1 VASRAPG
8 PPRRVSLQKLV
19 GDEGL
24 ERLRASDDTLARVID
39 ERGPLDL
46 DARVR
51 GRPQDAYGALLRAIV
66 GQQLSVAAARTIYN
80 RFTDLFGGRTPTPE
94 ELLEVDA
101 DTLRGVGF
109 SRAKAG
115 YIRSLA
121 EHIISG
127 ELELDRL
134 DELPDEEV
142 ARELI
147 AVKGLGQWSVDMFL
161 IFHLGR
167 PDVLPVGDLGVRRA
181 VERLYGL
188 EALPSAAELEALGER
203 WRPYRS
209 LASLYLWESLDNAP
223 A

>member
-1 VASRAPG
+1 VAARPSRQA
-8 PPRRVSLQKLV
+8 RRVTVRKLI

-24 ERLRASDDTLARVID
+24 EHLRSADDTLAAVID

-46 DARVR
+46 AARVR

-66 GQQLSVAAARTIYN
+66 GQQLSVKAARTIYE
-80 RFTDLFGGRTPTPE
+80 RFVGLFGGRTPTPE

-101 DTLRGVGF
+101 DTLRSAGL
-109 SRAKAG
+109 SRAKAN
-115 YIRSLA
+115 YVRSLA
-121 EHIISG
+121 EHVISG

-134 DELPDEEV
+134 DELSDEEV
-142 ARELI
+142 TAELV
-147 AVKGLGQWSVDMFL
+147 AVKGLGRWTADMFL

-181 VERLYGL
+181 VERLYGF

-203 WRPYRS
+203 WRPWRS

-223 A
+223 V

>member
-1 VASRAPG
+1 M
-8 PPRRVSLQKLV
+8 SLRNLI

-24 ERLRASDDTLARVID
+24 AHLRSSDDRLAGIIE

-51 GRPQDAYGALLRAIV
+51 GRPADAYGALLRAIV
-66 GQQLSVAAARTIYN
+66 GQQLSVKAARTIYT
-80 RFTDLFGGRTPTPE
+80 RLTDLFGGHTPTPQ
-94 ELLEVDA
+94 ELLAVEP
-101 DTLRGVGF
+101 DTLRAVGL
-109 SRAKAG
+109 SRAKAT
-115 YIRSLA
+115 YVRSLA
-121 EHIISG
+121 EHVLSG

-134 DELPDEEV
+134 DELSDEAVMREV
-142 ARELI
+142 T
-147 AVKGLGQWSVDMFL
+147 AVKGLGRWTADMFL

-188 EALPSAAELEALGER
+188 EGLPSVEELEALGER

>member
-1 VASRAPG
+1 MTLR
-8 PPRRVSLQKLV
+8 KLI

-24 ERLRASDDTLARVID
+24 EHLRSADDTLARVIN

-51 GRPQDAYGALLRAIV
+51 GRPADAYGALLRAIV
-66 GQQLSVAAARTIYN
+66 GQQLSVKAARTIYE
-80 RFTDLFGGRTPTPE
+80 RFVGLFGGETPSPE

-101 DTLRGVGF
+101 DTLRAAGL
-109 SRAKAG
+109 SRAKAS
-115 YIRSLA
+115 YVRSLA
-121 EHIISG
+121 EHVISG

-134 DELPDEEV
+134 DELSDDEV
-142 ARELI
+142 TAELV
-147 AVKGLGQWSVDMFL
+147 AVKGLGRWTADMFL

-181 VERLYGL
+181 VERLYGF

-203 WRPYRS
+203 WRPWRS

-223 A
+223 V

>member
-1 VASRAPG
+1 MAARPSRQA
-8 PPRRVSLQKLV
+8 RRVTVRKLI

-24 ERLRASDDTLARVID
+24 EHLRSADDTLAAVID

-46 DARVR
+46 AARVR

-66 GQQLSVAAARTIYN
+66 GQQLSVKAARTIYE
-80 RFTDLFGGRTPTPE
+80 RFVGLFGGRTPTPE

-101 DTLRGVGF
+101 DTLRSAGL
-109 SRAKAG
+109 SRAKAN
-115 YIRSLA
+115 YVRSLA
-121 EHIISG
+121 EHVISG

-134 DELPDEEV
+134 DELSDEEV
-142 ARELI
+142 TAELV
-147 AVKGLGQWSVDMFL
+147 AVKGLGRWTADMFL

-181 VERLYGL
+181 VERLYGF

-203 WRPYRS
+203 WRPWRS

-223 A
+223 V

>member
-1 VASRAPG
+1 M
-8 PPRRVSLQKLV
+8 SLRQV
-19 GDEGL
+19 ISDEGL
-24 ERLRASDDTLARVID
+24 DHLRDSDERLREVID

-46 DARVR
+46 EARVR
-51 GRPQDAYGALLRAIV
+51 GRPADPYGALLRAII
-66 GQQLSVAAARTIYN
+66 GQQLSVKAARTIYE
-80 RFTDLFGGRTPTPE
+80 RFTGLFDGRTPTPE

-101 DTLRGVGF
+101 DALRAVGL
-109 SRAKAG
+109 SRAKAS
-115 YIRSLA
+115 YVRSLA
-121 EHIISG
+121 EHVISG

-142 ARELI
+142 AAELI

-167 PDVLPVGDLGVRRA
+167 SDVLPVGDLGVRRA
-181 VERLYGL
+181 IERLYGF
-188 EALPSAAELEALGER
+188 EALPSAAEVEALGER

-223 A
+223 V